1 MPRMPKRK
9 RGAGEGTIFRRQNG
23 RWVAEMTLPG
33 GKRRTMY
40 AKTRREAAE
49 RLADAQARLRAMLPI
64 TSADDITVAEY
75 LRRWLV
81 ERCESRLAPRTVLS
95 YRGHVE
101 RQIIPSLGDIRLS
114 ALSPGDVTRMMDR
127 WLATG
132 LDNDTVA
139 RLRLILSSALGA
151 AMQAELLT
159 RNVAKL
165 AQAPR
170 ATPRRVQA
178 LSADQVVAIAEAVR
192 GTSAEGFATLAL
204 YAGLRRGEVLGLSWA
219 DVDLD
224 KGVVTVR
231 HQLQQIGSEWVLT
244 PPKTAAGERRVP
256 LPVQARAA
264 LVAQRAEQE
273 RLRAALG
280 DAWPDT
286 GLVFTTSTGHPLT
299 GRDAA
304 RKFHRALTL
313 AGLPLMRFHD
323 LRHAYATMLIAVG
336 THPRVVMELLGHSTI
351 RVTMDIYG
359 HVAEDTARTAIDN
372 LSAALAAASVQQP
385 RPPENQGGTGDSPTS
400 EA

>member
-1 MPRMPKRK
+1 MPKRK

-23 RWVAEMTLPG
+23 RWVAEITLPG

-49 RLADAQARLRAMLPI
+49 RLADAQAQLRAMLPI

-81 ERCESRLAPRTVLS
+81 ERCEPRLAPRTVLS

-114 ALSPGDVTRMMDR
+114 ALGPGDVTRMMDR

-165 AQAPR
+165 AVAPR
-170 ATPRRVQA
+170 ATPRRVKA

-204 YAGLRRGEVLGLSWA
+204 YAGLRRGEVLGLSWT
-219 DVDLD
+219 DVDLAWKRRWGFANEAKALLLRPLRLFQRPAPGRNPAPYSD
-224 KGVVTVR
+224 QYSSPDARAKG
-231 HQLQQIGSEWVLT
+231 GGGC
-244 PPKTAAGERRVP
+244 PPKSSRPPRPHRVRN
-256 LPVQARAA
+256 Q
-264 LVAQRAEQE
+264 
-273 RLRAALG
+273 G
-280 DAWPDT
+280 T
-286 GLVFTTSTGHPLT
+286 GIK
-299 GRDAA
+299 RC
-304 RKFHRALTL
+304 
-313 AGLPLMRFHD
+313 
-323 LRHAYATMLIAVG
+323 
-336 THPRVVMELLGHSTI
+336 HPRVRAWG
-351 RVTMDIYG
+351 
-359 HVAEDTARTAIDN
+359 
-372 LSAALAAASVQQP
+372 
-385 RPPENQGGTGDSPTS
+385 
-400 EA
+400 